1 MSDREPRVEDYMAR
15 LNIDGEEDDDFE
27 FRVGGLA
34 GEGEFNANLCLLGRF
49 LSDKPIRSHI
59 MKDRLSGIWRPGR
72 GVSIKE
78 VEPGLFRFQFFH
90 KVDLLRILNGGPWS
104 FDNYMLVLTSM
115 QIGDVPS
122 EIPLNHI
129 TMWVQVHDL
138 PIGFMS
144 QIVAQHLG
152 NFIGQYVEYDPNND
166 KGGWR
171 SYMRVRVRVDVR
183 NPLKIEK
190 KVRRPGGEWRS

>member
-15 LNIDGEEDDDFE
+15 LNIDGEEDDGFE

-34 GEGEFNANLCLLGRF
+34 EEGEFNANLCLLRRF

-72 GVSIKE
+72 GVLIKE
-78 VEPGLFRFQFFH
+78 VELGLFRFQFFH

-115 QIGDVPS
+115 QIGDVPL

-171 SYMRVRVRVDVR
+171 SYMRVRVKVDVR

-190 KVRRPGGEWRS
+190 KVRRLGGE